1 MEYNVYTLQSV
12 KDAGYYVGHTNNLE
26 DRLKRHN
33 EGRSGYT
40 CGRGPWKL
48 VYREVFD
55 SRAEAMQREQEIKR
69 KKSKAYIDYL
79 VKTSQ
84 A

>member
-1 MEYNVYTLQSV
+1 MGYNVYILQSV
-12 KDAGYYVGHTNNLE
+12 KDGSYYVGHTNNLE

-33 EGRSGYT
+33 EGRSRYT

-55 SRAEAMQREQEIKR
+55 SRAEAMQRGQKIKR
-69 KKSKAYIDYL
+69 KKSRAYIDCL
-79 VKTSQ
+79 FRASR

>member
-1 MEYNVYTLQSV
+1 MRYNVYILQSV
-12 KDAGYYVGHTNNLE
+12 KDAGYYVGHTNNWE
-26 DRLKRHN
+26 DRVKRHN
-33 EGRSGYT
+33 EGRCRYT

-55 SRAEAMQREQEIKR
+55 SRAEAMRRAQEIKR